1 MSITGCFISNPQNS
15 VLYTILWICFIIF
28 STSSMCP
35 MLLITV
41 DNDLEGIQVSQ
52 KNEKQEKKSIINILN
67 TAWLVQMLFLK

>member
-1 MSITGCFISNPQNS
+1 
-15 VLYTILWICFIIF
+15 
-28 STSSMCP
+28 

-67 TAWLVQMLFLK
+67 TA